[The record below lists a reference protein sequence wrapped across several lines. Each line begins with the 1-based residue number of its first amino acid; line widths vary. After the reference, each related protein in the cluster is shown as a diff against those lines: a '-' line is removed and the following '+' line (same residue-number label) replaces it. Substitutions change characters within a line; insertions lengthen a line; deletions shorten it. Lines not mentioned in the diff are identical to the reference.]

1 MHVELIPPAQ
11 MQAQERK
18 EPLRV
23 KDIAAALRVN
33 TATVYAEV
41 AAGRLESYRV
51 GQGRGTIRVSRAAF
65 AQYLAERGIPAAE
78 LAVTL

>member
-1 MHVELIPPAQ
+1 MHAELIPPAQ
-11 MQAQERK
+11 TQATERE

-23 KDIAAALRVN
+23 KDIAHALRVN

-65 AQYLAERGIPAAE
+65 AQYLTDRGIPAAE